1 MNTKTQNTK
10 VVTLIDTTFSKALS
24 TVRTEI
30 EHRFVVP
37 IVVSNCRNRLPLLHA
52 SSQYIRSWEVEQ
64 TNVYLKN
71 VCPPA
76 VPCSHFYHLAIFNS
90 RLTYFVLHLVQ
101 IKHN

>member
-10 VVTLIDTTFSKALS
+10 VVTLIDTTFTKALS

-52 SSQYIRSWEVEQ
+52 SSQ
-64 TNVYLKN
+64 
-71 VCPPA
+71 
-76 VPCSHFYHLAIFNS
+76 
-90 RLTYFVLHLVQ
+90 
-101 IKHN
+101 